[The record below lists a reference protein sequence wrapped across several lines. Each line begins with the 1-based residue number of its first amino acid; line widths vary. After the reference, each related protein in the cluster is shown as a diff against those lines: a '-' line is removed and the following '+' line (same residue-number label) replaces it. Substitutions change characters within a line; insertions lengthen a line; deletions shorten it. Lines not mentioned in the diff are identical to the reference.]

1 MAVCQSLS
9 YTPQNFRRRT
19 SHLIHY
25 TSDFASHTRTHT
37 SRPPSHT
44 LKISDPP
51 HEVQHLRPYSSDV
64 GPIFV
69 IALQTSHLRGPNS
82 DLATFLTLLF
92 CVVVYLKNRCV
103 AKRCDALR
111 CDAIRCE
118 SCAMRCDAAPAAPAA
133 HAAPAALKTTK
144 RTFFTGTDCNTV
156 RDGI

>member
-1 MAVCQSLS
+1 MAGCQSLS

-69 IALQTSHLRGPNS
+69 IALQTSHLRARNS

-92 CVVVYLKNRCV
+92 CVVVYLKNRCD
-103 AKRCDALR
+103 AKRCDAMR

-118 SCAMRCDAAPAAPAA
+118 AMRCAAMLLLLLLLLLLRMLLLLLRKPRNGPFSQ
-133 HAAPAALKTTK
+133 ALIATL
-144 RTFFTGTDCNTV
+144 
-156 RDGI
+156 